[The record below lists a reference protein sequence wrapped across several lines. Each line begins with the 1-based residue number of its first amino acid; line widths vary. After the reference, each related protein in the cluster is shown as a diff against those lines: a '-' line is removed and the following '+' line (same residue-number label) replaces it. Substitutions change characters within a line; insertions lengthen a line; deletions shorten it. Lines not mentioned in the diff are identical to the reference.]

1 MARTAPAGVIDTHMR
16 TILCLG
22 SSHTEGNDAPNGD
35 EWKPFDHSWPGQL
48 EAWLQAQ
55 GTECQ
60 VVNAGEASY
69 SIEQYPLKLQ
79 LALQQW
85 PVTDVIIEANTMHK
99 LDVEITDQLHGHRI
113 RGTQLED
120 RFSIA
125 TAKGR
130 TTNIENTR
138 PYRTSVSTT
147 EAVDYYTTYYKTA
160 RPDQD
165 VDTIRRI
172 ATEMRD
178 GILNED
184 VRASVIAKLS
194 TITDHMPGTDRAV
207 QMLIDYLYFRAVYE
221 SVSDA
226 NIIRYLQNLDHIIEI
241 CAGRHINCWIY
252 FQHDTDEWSNSTV
265 FRSLYQPKWR
275 HNWLLDHERFAYKPW
290 LEKTFPPEQV
300 KQWLVDP
307 IHYDMAPYKIW
318 IDQHLG
324 PWLISQWNR
333 S

>member
-22 SSHTEGNDAPNGD
+22 SSHTEGNDAPDGD

-147 EAVDYYTTYYKTA
+147 EAVDYYTCLLYTS
-160 RPDQD
+160 PSP
-165 VDTIRRI
+165 
-172 ATEMRD
+172 RD
-178 GILNED
+178 
-184 VRASVIAKLS
+184 LS
-194 TITDHMPGTDRAV
+194 TSRMPSSA
-207 QMLIDYLYFRAVYE
+207 
-221 SVSDA
+221 
-226 NIIRYLQNLDHIIEI
+226 
-241 CAGRHINCWIY
+241 
-252 FQHDTDEWSNSTV
+252 
-265 FRSLYQPKWR
+265 
-275 HNWLLDHERFAYKPW
+275 
-290 LEKTFPPEQV
+290 
-300 KQWLVDP
+300 
-307 IHYDMAPYKIW
+307 
-318 IDQHLG
+318 
-324 PWLISQWNR
+324 
-333 S
+333 